1 MIGLKDRNLWF
12 WIHSNLHSKMFKQ
25 VQGVIQ
31 TVPDVKILSLIENE
45 TKYRNNINYMKGG
58 WKAHDHKQL
67 SIMTKYTTY
76 KGHNDVEA
84 KKCGEWKEI
93 KSLQFVCFY

>member
-1 MIGLKDRNLWF
+1 MGLNSF
-12 WIHSNLHSKMFKQ
+12 QFTFQNFQ
-25 VQGVIQ
+25 TVQGVHTEIQ

-58 WKAHDHKQL
+58 WNAHDHKQL

-76 KGHNDVEA
+76 KGYHSHNDAEA
-84 KKCGEWKEI
+84 K
-93 KSLQFVCFY
+93 